1 MPEEGLA
8 SLKEAHAR
16 MRQMHA
22 AKGFAGWSQ
31 CMADEI
37 SNRNSDERSSTA
49 SRRAVLYAAAG
60 RLDQAFACLDE
71 AIGTRDPA
79 IVYLGVAPQWDAL
92 RGDRRFA
99 DRLHALSLNADR

>member
-1 MPEEGLA
+1 
-8 SLKEAHAR
+8 
-16 MRQMHA
+16 
-22 AKGFAGWSQ
+22 
-31 CMADEI
+31 MADQI
-37 SNRNSDERSSTA
+37 SNPNAGDLSSTA

-60 RLDQAFACLDE
+60 RLDQAFACLDD
-71 AIGTRDPA
+71 AIGARDPA